1 MDIPVFHRS
10 HASQNRKPTVDL
22 RIPIL
27 GGFVH
32 FPVGLLFAFHRGSV
46 VVRGTDMGF
55 DKVRL
60 FEEI

>member
-1 MDIPVFHRS
+1 MDIPAFHRS
-10 HASQNRKPTVDL
+10 HANTYRKPTVDL

-32 FPVGLLFAFHRGSV
+32 FPVGLLFAPHRGGV

-55 DKVRL
+55 DEVRL
-60 FEEI
+60 FEER